1 MDSDMIN
8 HRVLW
13 LLNHTTVRKFEIAQ
27 FRALGIEEIY
37 TPKTF
42 PYDEGNLSAN
52 VDFSLDAN
60 LSIPQAELDILNAQD
75 WYGSPSPE
83 AWDIANR
90 YFDVAIVGFF
100 PEQLKSA
107 VRNFKGSVV
116 LRVFGLSVGYSY
128 SQLIYKYAGE
138 RLVREIKGLG
148 HRFWFGAGYEHLHQ
162 EESPFLALRNC
173 FLPVG
178 LATHDTSAEWT
189 GSCAKILFVCPR
201 IGSSPYFEKV
211 YKDFLHHFGDMPY
224 TVGGAQ
230 PVAVEKADVIGFVSR
245 EEHER
250 NMREHRVMFY
260 HSQEP
265 NHIHY
270 HPFEAIAAGMP
281 LVFMAGGLLD
291 SLGGEGLPGR
301 CKSIEEA
308 QDKVRRIL
316 AGDDDLIRAIRD
328 TQNVLLRAIKAEN
341 CAPAWQAGFRRVL
354 DALEKHRAQPNVR
367 PKQKPRVAVILP
379 VAHKG
384 GTLRGAKLLAEAI
397 HHGSAQA
404 GEPADVVLLHLD
416 NPGDYTEDDFLDLP
430 PTIRRRTFK
439 WKSLASGEARRAMR
453 YAGHDDWEPTAARYS
468 VIDDSIKQLQDCD
481 LWLIVSDRLLEPILP
496 LRPIALLV
504 YDYLQRYV
512 PFMHKGADQC
522 FLNAARAAER
532 VFVTTQFTRQDAL
545 QYAGVTPEKVVKLPM
560 LGPRFNLEG
569 EGTGAEESDY
579 FIWTTNAA
587 MHKNHAKAIQALQIY
602 YQKLN
607 GSLRCEVTGVGTDD
621 LLSKPPQHL
630 KETIA
635 ALKSNKRVC
644 ERLTWHGNLEDDVYQ
659 ARLLNSAFLWHPA
672 RIDNGTFSALEA
684 ASLGV
689 PTLSSDYPAMREIDQ
704 QFSLNL
710 AWMNCDDARSM
721 AQALKAMEQ
730 THLERRA
737 ALPSTE
743 VLASQDVHQLS
754 GAYWKAVRECL

>member
-1 MDSDMIN
+1 MTN

-13 LLNHTTVRKFEIAQ
+13 LLNHTTLRKFEISQ
-27 FRALGIEEIY
+27 FRALGIEEVY
-37 TPKTF
+37 TPKKF

-52 VDFSLDAN
+52 VDFSLDSK
-60 LSIPQAELDILNAQD
+60 LSIPKAELDILNAQD
-75 WYGSPSPE
+75 WYNSPSPE
-83 AWDIANR
+83 AWDVANR
-90 YFDVAIVGFF
+90 YFDVVIVGFF

-107 VRNFKGSVV
+107 VRNFNGAVV
-116 LRVFGLSVGYSY
+116 LRVFCLSIGHSY

-138 RLVREIKGLG
+138 RLVREIKALG

-162 EESPFLALRNC
+162 EESNFLASRNC

-189 GSCAKILFVCPR
+189 GSSARILFVCPR

-211 YKDFLHHFGDMPY
+211 YKDFLLHFSEMPY

-230 PVAVEKADVIGFVSR
+230 PIAVEDPDVIGFVSR

-250 NMREHRVMFY
+250 NMRDHRVMFY

-291 SLGGEGLPGR
+291 SLGGRGLPGR
-301 CKSIEEA
+301 CESIVEA
-308 QDKVRRIL
+308 QNKVRRVL
-316 AGDDDLIRAIRD
+316 AGDDGLIRAIRD

-341 CAPAWQAGFRRVL
+341 CAPVWQSGFRCVL
-354 DALEKHRAQPNVR
+354 DALVRHRARPNVR

-379 VAHKG
+379 VAYKG
-384 GTLRGAKLLAEAI
+384 GSLRGAKLLAEAV

-404 GEPADVVLLHLD
+404 GETADVVFLHLD
-416 NPGDYTEDDFLDLP
+416 KPGDYTEDDFIDLP
-430 PTIRRRTFK
+430 PAIRRRTFQ
-439 WKSLASGEARRAMR
+439 WKSLSADEARRAMR
-453 YAGHDDWEPTAARYS
+453 YAGHDDWEPTAPRYS
-468 VIDDSIKQLQDCD
+468 VVDDSIKQLQDCD
-481 LWLIVSDRLLEPILP
+481 LWLVVSDRLFEPILP
-496 LRPIALLV
+496 LRPIAHMV
-504 YDYLQRYV
+504 YDYIQRYV
-512 PFMHKGADQC
+512 PFLHKGADQS
-522 FLNAARAAER
+522 FLNAARVAER

-545 QYAGVTPEKVVKLPM
+545 QYAGVKPEKVVKLPM
-560 LGPRFNLEG
+560 LGPQFHRERVG
-569 EGTGAEESDY
+569 PGAEQSSY

-587 MHKNHAKAIQALQIY
+587 LHKNHAKAFQALQIY

-607 GSLRCEVTGVGTDD
+607 GSLRCEITGVGTDE
-621 LLSKPPQHL
+621 LFSEPPQHL
-630 KETIA
+630 KAAVA

-644 ERLTWHGNLEDDVYQ
+644 EQLTWHGNLEDDAYQ
-659 ARLLNSAFLWHPA
+659 VLLANSAFLWHPG
-672 RIDNGTFSALEA
+672 RIDNGTFSVLEA
-684 ASLGV
+684 ASCGV
-689 PTLSSDYPAMREIDQ
+689 PALSSDYPAMREIDQ

-710 AWMNCDDARSM
+710 AWMNFDDAHSM
-721 AQALKAMEQ
+721 AQALKTLEQ
-730 THLERRA
+730 THLERRK

-743 VLASQDVHQLS
+743 VLASQNVHQLS
-754 GAYWKAVRECL
+754 GEYWKAVRECL